1 MVNGIEAKADRVEL
15 ASTHEIEG
23 KMHLGFSS
31 LVPISYNIRRS
42 KSLKVFNEVVNLEE
56 KLRNLPISPGVY
68 LHKDEAG
75 KIIYVGKAKNLRN
88 RVRSYFQSGRGHDRK
103 TRELVRRIRD
113 LEFIVTDT
121 EVEALVLESNL
132 IKQHK
137 PRYNVLLK
145 DDKQYPHL
153 KLTVNEPFPR
163 VMITRKIQRDG
174 ALYFGPFLPA
184 SLARRTIDLINRT
197 FQLRTC
203 DIEIDGKL
211 PRPCLEYHIK
221 RCLGPC
227 VKGLCTPTEYQEAVR
242 DVRLLLEGKN
252 KELADTL
259 EARMTQS
266 SEEMRYELAA
276 KYRDLR
282 KTVLAIAEQQKMAT
296 SPERDVDIFG
306 YYREGAR
313 LALQLFTMREGKIV
327 GRREFYWEDLP
338 EDDFDP
344 SSFLSDV
351 MTQYYSTDYVPREIH
366 VPVDFEDRGLLE
378 KALTERRGRRV
389 RILDPQRGE
398 KRDLIDLVEK
408 NAKLAFEQRFRVLK
422 PDMERVLE
430 ELQEVLEL
438 PRFPARIESFDISH
452 IQGAEAVGS
461 MVVCE
466 NGKMNRAEY
475 RKFKIKGVEGAND
488 PASMHEVVFRRYRR
502 QLDEG
507 NPLPDLVMIDG
518 GKAQLGAAATAMR
531 ELELEAIPV
540 IGVVK
545 PPRRHNEVSHLL
557 VKGRE
562 HEPVFLDSHSPV
574 LRLIQM
580 IRDETHRTAVQYHR
594 KRRELRDFTSELT
607 AIPGVGEKRKNR
619 LLRNLGSIQRV
630 STASVAELS
639 PFVGR
644 KTAEE
649 IVEHFTRQR
658 ALADGGQDETD
669 AGTRGRGD
677 AERGNISAET
687 IAGIIEPE
695 NIETRLDDVEGDAS
709 DLQPI
714 RSVDQT
720 GQVLKRRKS
729 SRKRGERSSNPHGVR
744 REKLAEEEKQNP
756 EARSQEPE

>member
-1 MVNGIEAKADRVEL
+1 MI
-15 ASTHEIEG
+15 
-23 KMHLGFSS
+23 
-31 LVPISYNIRRS
+31 
-42 KSLKVFNEVVNLEE
+42 LEE
-56 KLRNLPISPGVY
+56 KLKNLPVAPGVY

-103 TRELVRRIRD
+103 TRELVRRIAD

-132 IKQHK
+132 IKQYK
-137 PRYNVLLK
+137 PRFNVLLK

-153 KLTVNEPFPR
+153 KLTINEPFPR
-163 VMITRKIQRDG
+163 VMITRRVQRDG

-203 DIEIDGKL
+203 DIDIDGKL

-227 VKGLCTPTEYQEAVR
+227 VKGLCTPEEYTESVR
-242 DVRLLLEGKN
+242 DVRMFLEGKN
-252 KELADTL
+252 KELAD
-259 EARMTQS
+259 EYEGRMTRA
-266 SEEMRYELAA
+266 SEEMRYEMAA

-282 KTVLAIAEQQKMAT
+282 RTVLAVSEQQKMAT
-296 SPERDVDIFG
+296 SPDRDVDIFG

-327 GRREFYWEDLP
+327 GRREFFWEDLA

-344 SSFLSDV
+344 SLFLSEV
-351 MTQYYSTDYVPREIH
+351 LTQYYSSDYVPREVH
-366 VPVDFEDRGLLE
+366 VPVDFEDRELLE

-408 NAKLAFEQRFRVLK
+408 NAQIAFEQRFRILK

-438 PRFPARIESFDISH
+438 PRFPARIESFDISN
-452 IQGAEAVGS
+452 ISGAENVAG

-475 RKFKIKGVEGAND
+475 RKFRIKTVEGSND
-488 PASMHEVVFRRYRR
+488 VASMHEAVFRRYRR

-507 NPLPDLVMIDG
+507 KPLPDLVMIDG
-518 GKAQLGAAATAMR
+518 GKGQLGAAGAAMR
-531 ELELEAIPV
+531 ELGLEAVSV

-545 PPRRHNEVSHLL
+545 PPRRHNDISHLL

-562 HEPVFLDSHSPV
+562 HEPVFLDSHSTA
-574 LRLIQM
+574 LRLIQL
-580 IRDETHRTAVQYHR
+580 IRDETHRTAVAYHR

-630 STASVAELS
+630 SNASVAELA

-649 IVEHFTRQR
+649 IHEHFTRQR
-658 ALADGGQDETD
+658 ALAEGGGAAAEKTPEPDALTTAAAAAD
-669 AGTRGRGD
+669 AGVGTPEAGAALIVRHVEDIGD
-677 AERGNISAET
+677 EH
-687 IAGIIEPE
+687 
-695 NIETRLDDVEGDAS
+695 IETRLDDPEGDAA

-714 RSVDQT
+714 RSVDHA
-720 GQVLKRRKS
+720 GEVRRP
-729 SRKRGERSSNPHGVR
+729 RKRTRKPGERSTNPHGVK
-744 REKLAEEEKQNP
+744 REKLSDEAET
-756 EARSQEPE
+756 

>member
-1 MVNGIEAKADRVEL
+1 M
-15 ASTHEIEG
+15 T
-23 KMHLGFSS
+23 
-31 LVPISYNIRRS
+31 
-42 KSLKVFNEVVNLEE
+42 LEE

-113 LEFIVTDT
+113 LEFIVVDN

-137 PRYNVLLK
+137 PRFNVLLK

-153 KLTVNEPFPR
+153 KLTINEPFPR

-203 DIEIDGKL
+203 DIEIDGRL

-227 VKGLCTPTEYQEAVR
+227 VKGLCTPTEYSEAVR

-259 EARMTQS
+259 EARMMQA
-266 SEEMRYELAA
+266 SEEMRFEMAA

-306 YYREGAR
+306 YYQEGPR

-327 GRREFYWEDLP
+327 GRREFFWEDLP
-338 EDDFDP
+338 EDNFDP
-344 SSFLSDV
+344 SAFLSEV
-351 MTQYYSTDYVPREIH
+351 LAQYYSTDYVPLEIH
-366 VPVDFEDRGLLE
+366 VPVDFEDRAVLE

-389 RILDPQRGE
+389 RILFPQRGE

-408 NAKLAFEQRFRVLK
+408 NALLAFEQRFRVLK

-452 IQGAEAVGS
+452 IQGAENVAG

-475 RKFKIKGVEGAND
+475 RKFKIRTVEGAND
-488 PASMHEVVFRRYRR
+488 TASMNEVVFRRYRR
-502 QLDEG
+502 LLDEG
-507 NPLPDLVMIDG
+507 KPLPDLVMIDG
-518 GKAQLGAAATAMR
+518 GKGQLSAAAAAMR
-531 ELELEAIPV
+531 ELDLEAIPM

-607 AIPGVGEKRKNR
+607 AIPGVGEKRKTR

-630 STASVAELS
+630 ANATVAELS

-644 KTAEE
+644 KTAED
-649 IVEHFTRQR
+649 IFGHFERQR
-658 ALADGGQDETD
+658 ALAGGVQTDEEAATL
-669 AGTRGRGD
+669 ASGD
-677 AERGNISAET
+677 AANGD
-687 IAGIIEPE
+687 EPYTDGDE
-695 NIETRLDDVEGDAS
+695 ALDPLNIETRLDDPEGEAE

-714 RSVDQT
+714 RSVDQE
-720 GQVLKRRKS
+720 GQVRKRRART
-729 SRKRGERSSNPHGVR
+729 RKPGERSTNPHAVK
-744 REKLAEEEKQNP
+744 REKLTEDETGGAEEN
-756 EARSQEPE
+756 

>member
-1 MVNGIEAKADRVEL
+1 M
-15 ASTHEIEG
+15 T
-23 KMHLGFSS
+23 
-31 LVPISYNIRRS
+31 
-42 KSLKVFNEVVNLEE
+42 LEE
-56 KLRNLPISPGVY
+56 KLKNLPTSPGVY

-103 TRELVRRIRD
+103 TRELVRRISD
-113 LEFIVTDT
+113 LEFIITDN

-132 IKQHK
+132 IKRHK

-163 VMITRKIQRDG
+163 VMITRKVQRDG

-203 DIEIDGKL
+203 DIEIDGRL

-227 VKGLCTPTEYQEAVR
+227 VKGLCTPTEYAEAVR

-252 KELADTL
+252 RELADAL
-259 EARMTQS
+259 EGRMMQA

-276 KYRDLR
+276 KYRDLL

-296 SPERDVDIFG
+296 SPDRDVDIFG

-366 VPVDFEDRGLLE
+366 VPVDFEDRALLE

-389 RILDPQRGE
+389 HILDPKRGQ

-430 ELQEVLEL
+430 ELQEILEL

-452 IQGAEAVGS
+452 IQGAETVGS
-461 MVVCE
+461 LVVCE

-488 PASMHEVVFRRYRR
+488 PASMNEVVFRRYRR

-518 GKAQLGAAATAMR
+518 GKAQLGAAASAMR
-531 ELELEAIPV
+531 ELDLEAIPM

-562 HEPVFLDSHSPV
+562 HEPVFLDPHSPV

-607 AIPGVGEKRKNR
+607 AIPGVGEKRKTR

-630 STASVAELS
+630 ATASVAELS

-649 IVEHFTRQR
+649 IVDHFQRQR
-658 ALADGGQDETD
+658 ALAEGGHEEESASGTPEAVS
-669 AGTRGRGD
+669 AG
-677 AERGNISAET
+677 AANISPET
-687 IAGIIEPE
+687 IAAIVEPE
-695 NIETRLDDVEGDAS
+695 AIETRLDDPEGDAG

-720 GQVLKRRKS
+720 GQVLKRRRS
-729 SRKRGERSSNPHGVR
+729 SRKRGERSSNPHAVR
-744 REKLAEEEKQNP
+744 REKSAATEEK
-756 EARSQEPE
+756 EVADTD

>member
-1 MVNGIEAKADRVEL
+1 MKQQKNWTLIFV
-15 ASTHEIEG
+15 T
-23 KMHLGFSS
+23 
-31 LVPISYNIRRS
+31 
-42 KSLKVFNEVVNLEE
+42 LEE
-56 KLRNLPISPGVY
+56 KLQNLPTQPGVY
-68 LHKDEAG
+68 LHKDVAG

-88 RVRSYFQSGRGHDRK
+88 RVRSYFQSGRGHDPK

-132 IKQHK
+132 IKQYK
-137 PRYNVLLK
+137 PRYNILLK

-153 KLTVNEPFPR
+153 KLTINEPFPR
-163 VMITRKIQRDG
+163 VMITRRIQRDG
-174 ALYFGPFLPA
+174 SLYFGPFLPA
-184 SLARRTIDLINRT
+184 ALARRTIDLINRT

-227 VKGLCTPTEYQEAVR
+227 VKGLCTPAEYGEAVR

-252 KELADTL
+252 RELADTL
-259 EARMTQS
+259 ETRMTEAS
-266 SEEMRYELAA
+266 DEMRYELAA

-282 KTVLAIAEQQKMAT
+282 KTVMAIGEHQKMAT

-344 SSFLSDV
+344 SAFLSEV
-351 MTQYYSTDYVPREIH
+351 MTQYYSTDYVPREIN
-366 VPVDFEDRGLLE
+366 VPVDFEDRELLE
-378 KALTERRGRRV
+378 KALSERRGRRV

-452 IQGAEAVGS
+452 IQGAENVGGL
-461 MVVCE
+461 VVCE

-475 RKFKIKGVEGAND
+475 RKFKIKSVEGAND
-488 PASMHEVVFRRYRR
+488 PASMNEVVFRRYRR

-507 NPLPDLVMIDG
+507 KPLPDLVMIDG
-518 GKAQLGAAATAMR
+518 GKAQLGAAAAAMR
-531 ELELEAIPV
+531 ELDLEAVPV

-562 HEPVFLDSHSPV
+562 HEPVFLDPHSPV

-630 STASVAELS
+630 ASASVAELT

-649 IVEHFTRQR
+649 IVEHFARQR
-658 ALADGGQDETD
+658 ALAESGQGEEED

-677 AERGNISAET
+677 AESAGISPET
-687 IAGIIEPE
+687 I
-695 NIETRLDDVEGDAS
+695 
-709 DLQPI
+709 
-714 RSVDQT
+714 
-720 GQVLKRRKS
+720 
-729 SRKRGERSSNPHGVR
+729 
-744 REKLAEEEKQNP
+744 
-756 EARSQEPE
+756 

>member
-1 MVNGIEAKADRVEL
+1 M
-15 ASTHEIEG
+15 T
-23 KMHLGFSS
+23 
-31 LVPISYNIRRS
+31 PILND
-42 KSLKVFNEVVNLEE
+42 KLK
-56 KLRNLPISPGVY
+56 NLPLSPGVY
-68 LHKDEAG
+68 LHKDDAG

-103 TRELVRRIRD
+103 TRELVRRIAD

-137 PRYNVLLK
+137 PRFNVLLK

-153 KLTVNEPFPR
+153 KLTINEPFPR
-163 VMITRKIQRDG
+163 VMITRKVNRDG

-227 VKGLCTPTEYQEAVR
+227 VKGLCTPAEYQEAVR

-252 KELADTL
+252 RELADQL
-259 EARMTQS
+259 EERMMQA
-266 SEEMRYELAA
+266 SEEMRFEMAA

-282 KTVLAIAEQQKMAT
+282 KTVMAIAEQQKMAT
-296 SPERDVDIFG
+296 SPDRDVDIFG

-313 LALQLFTMREGKIV
+313 LALQLFTMREGKVV
-327 GRREFYWEDLP
+327 GRREFFWEDLP
-338 EDDFDP
+338 EEDFDP
-344 SSFLSDV
+344 SVFLSEV
-351 MTQYYSTDYVPREIH
+351 LGQYYSTDYVPLEIH
-366 VPVDFEDRGLLE
+366 VPVDFADREVLE
-378 KALTERRGRRV
+378 IALTERRGRRV
-389 RILDPQRGE
+389 RIQDPQRGE
-398 KRDLIDLVEK
+398 KREMIDLVEK

-430 ELQEVLEL
+430 EMQEVLEL

-452 IQGAEAVGS
+452 IQGAENVAG

-475 RKFKIKGVEGAND
+475 RKFRIKTVEGSND
-488 PASMHEVVFRRYRR
+488 FASMREAVFRRYRR
-502 QLDEG
+502 QLEEQK
-507 NPLPDLVMIDG
+507 PLPELVMIDG
-518 GKAQLGAAATAMR
+518 GKGQLSAAASAMR
-531 ELELEAIPV
+531 ELDLEAIPM

-545 PPRRHNEVSHLL
+545 PPRRHNDISHLL
-557 VKGRE
+557 LKGKE
-562 HEPVFLDSHSPV
+562 HEPIFLDSHSPV

-580 IRDETHRTAVQYHR
+580 IRDETHRTAVSYHR

-607 AIPGVGEKRKNR
+607 AIPGVGDKRKTR
-619 LLRNLGSIQRV
+619 LLRNFGSIQRV
-630 STASVAELS
+630 SNASAAELS

-644 KTAEE
+644 KTAED

-658 ALADGGQDETD
+658 ALAESGQSE
-669 AGTRGRGD
+669 D
-677 AERGNISAET
+677 AEHDSILESDAV
-687 IAGIIEPE
+687 IEQ
-695 NIETRLDDVEGDAS
+695 IETRLDDPAGEAE

-714 RSVDQT
+714 RSVDHT
-720 GQVLKRRKS
+720 GQLRRKKKRT
-729 SRKRGERSSNPHGVR
+729 RKRGERSTNPHSVK
-744 REKLAEEEKQNP
+744 REKLSGAEEDES
-756 EARSQEPE
+756 A

>member
-1 MVNGIEAKADRVEL
+1 VTL
-15 ASTHEIEG
+15 T
-23 KMHLGFSS
+23 
-31 LVPISYNIRRS
+31 
-42 KSLKVFNEVVNLEE
+42 E
-56 KLRNLPISPGVY
+56 KLSNLPISPGVY
-68 LHKDEAG
+68 LHKDESG

-88 RVRSYFQSGRGHDRK
+88 RVRSYFQSGRGHDPK
-103 TRELVRRIRD
+103 TKQLVRRIRD

-132 IKQHK
+132 IKQYK
-137 PRYNVLLK
+137 PRFNVLLK

-153 KLTVNEPFPR
+153 KLTINEPFPR
-163 VMITRKIQRDG
+163 VMITRRIQRDG

-184 SLARRTIDLINRT
+184 ALARRTIDLINRT

-227 VKGLCTPTEYQEAVR
+227 VKGLCAPADYQEAVR

-259 EARMTQS
+259 EARMAKA
-266 SEEMRYELAA
+266 SEEMRYEMAA
-276 KYRDLR
+276 KYRDMR
-282 KTVLAIAEQQKMAT
+282 KTVLAIAEHQKMAI
-296 SPERDVDIFG
+296 SADRDIDIFG
-306 YYREGAR
+306 YYQEAQR

-327 GRREFYWEDLP
+327 GRREFFWEDVT
-338 EDDFDP
+338 DDGFDP
-344 SSFLSDV
+344 SAFFSDV
-351 MTQYYSTDYVPREIH
+351 LAQYYSSDYVPLEIH
-366 VPVDFEDRGLLE
+366 VPVDFDDREILE
-378 KALTERRGRRV
+378 KALSERRGRRV
-389 RILDPQRGE
+389 RIITPQKGQ

-408 NAKLAFEQRFRVLK
+408 NAKIAFEQRFRVLK

-430 ELQEVLEL
+430 EMQEVMEL

-452 IQGAEAVGS
+452 IQGAENVAG

-475 RKFKIKGVEGAND
+475 RKFRIKTVEGAND
-488 PASMHEVVFRRYRR
+488 FASMQEAVFRRYKR

-507 NPLPDLVMIDG
+507 KELPDLIMIDG
-518 GKAQLGAAATAMR
+518 GKGQLSAAGAAMR
-531 ELELEAIPV
+531 ELGLEAVPM

-619 LLRNLGSIQRV
+619 LLRNLGSIQRIA
-630 STASVAELS
+630 SASVAELT

-644 KTAEE
+644 KTAED
-649 IVEHFTRQR
+649 IVEHFKRQR
-658 ALADGGQDETD
+658 ALAEGGAAEEGNEAAIDSDDESEVIEEVD
-669 AGTRGRGD
+669 AVSPEAIETNLVDPEGD
-677 AERGNISAET
+677 AE
-687 IAGIIEPE
+687 
-695 NIETRLDDVEGDAS
+695 

-714 RSVDQT
+714 RSVDHNGEVRQ
-720 GQVLKRRKS
+720 RRRS
-729 SRKRGERSSNPHGVR
+729 TRKRGERSSNAHAIKRERIGEDHDGEEMGKWGNGEVGK
-744 REKLAEEEKQNP
+744 REKPAG
-756 EARSQEPE
+756 